1 MTNSSLNPSQ
11 DVYDRQVAYWLL
23 ICSGTIF
30 GMIILGAVTRLTQSG
45 LSMVD
50 WHPVT
55 GIIPPL
61 TEADWE
67 QEFLKYQQFP
77 EYQKKN
83 LGMSIADFKTIFLFE
98 YFHRLLG
105 RFIGLLF
112 LLPFLFF
119 YFTNR
124 LRNGLTPKLTLLFIL
139 GGFQGLL
146 GWYMVKS
153 GLVDDPNVS
162 QYRLTAHLGTAIV
175 IYSAILWVAWS
186 LLFKHQEQLLR
197 MRTGAVGVSCAV
209 FLMILSG
216 GLVAGT
222 KAGYIYPTFPLMG
235 NSFFPEGLYSM
246 KPVWLSAFED
256 LGTVQFNHR
265 IFAYFI
271 VVIVSTFTFF
281 SLKSR
286 PIGPTRI
293 GILCM
298 FVMMFLQVLLGIS
311 TLVMNMPIAIAAAHQ
326 GGAVL
331 LLTAS
336 LFVTHSLVKG
346 NAKQADDFSIES
358 GITAPQEVTAAH
370 SGRM

>member
-1 MTNSSLNPSQ
+1 MINSGFNPSQ
-11 DVYDRQVAYWLL
+11 EVYDRQVAYWLL
-23 ICSGTIF
+23 VCAGTIF

-61 TEADWE
+61 TEADW
-67 QEFLKYQQFP
+67 QEEFFKYQQFP

-112 LLPFLFF
+112 LMPFLFF

-124 LRNGLTPKLTLLFIL
+124 LRSGLTPKLTMLFIL

-162 QYRLTAHLGTAIV
+162 QYRLTAHLGTAV
-175 IYSAILWVAWS
+175 LIYGAILWVAWS
-186 LLFKHQEQLLR
+186 LLFKHEEQLLR
-197 MRTGAVGVSCAV
+197 LRTSAAGVSCAI

-235 NSFFPEGLYSM
+235 HSFFPEGLYSM

-256 LGTVQFNHR
+256 LATIQFNHR
-265 IFAYFI
+265 IFAY
-271 VVIVSTFTFF
+271 VIVLVVSIFTFF
-281 SLKSR
+281 ALKFR
-286 PIGPTRI
+286 PTGPTRI
-293 GILCM
+293 GILSM
-298 FVMMFLQVLLGIS
+298 FAMMILQVLLGIS
-311 TLVMNMPIAIAAAHQ
+311 TLIMNMPIALATAHQ

-336 LFVTHSLVKG
+336 LFVTHSLVMVNTRQPINLSVEAG
-346 NAKQADDFSIES
+346 VTTSQP
-358 GITAPQEVTAAH
+358 ITAVH

>member
-1 MTNSSLNPSQ
+1 MTRTGCNPSQ
-11 DVYDRQVAYWLL
+11 QAYDRHVAYWLL
-23 ICSGTIF
+23 ICAGTIF
-30 GMIILGAVTRLTQSG
+30 GMILLGAVTRLTQSG

-61 TEADWE
+61 TEADW
-67 QEFLKYQQFP
+67 QKEFFKYQQFP

-83 LGMSIADFKTIFLFE
+83 LGMGISEFKTIFLFE
-98 YFHRLLG
+98 YFHRVLG
-105 RFIGLLF
+105 RFIGMLF

-119 YFTNR
+119 YFTDR
-124 LRNGLTPKLTLLFIL
+124 LRAGLTPKLVVLFIL
-139 GGFQGLL
+139 GGLQGVL

-162 QYRLTAHLGTAIV
+162 QYRLTAHLGTAVV

-186 LLFKHQEQLLR
+186 LLLKHTEQLYKLR
-197 MRTGAVGVSCAV
+197 AGALATSCAI

-222 KAGYIYPTFPLMG
+222 KAGYVYPTFPLMG
-235 NSFFPEGLYSM
+235 NSFFPEELYSM
-246 KPVWLSAFED
+246 TPVWLSAFED
-256 LGTVQFNHR
+256 LATIQFNHR

-271 VVIVSTFTFF
+271 VLLVSTFTFF
-281 SLKSR
+281 ALKS
-286 PIGPTRI
+286 GPTGSAKR

-298 FVMMFLQVLLGIS
+298 LAMMIIQVILGIS
-311 TLVMNMPIAIAAAHQ
+311 TLVMNMPIALATAHQ
-326 GGAVL
+326 GGAIL

-336 LFVTHSLVKG
+336 LFVTHSLIMG
-346 NAKQADDFSIES
+346 NAKNSVGNNFGSDFTTEGES
-358 GITAPQEVTAAH
+358 TLAH